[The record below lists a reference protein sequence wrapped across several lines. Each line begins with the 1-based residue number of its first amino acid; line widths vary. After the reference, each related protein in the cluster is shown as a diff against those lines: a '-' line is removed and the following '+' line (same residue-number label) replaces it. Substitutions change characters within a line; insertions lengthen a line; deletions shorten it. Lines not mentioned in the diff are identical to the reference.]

1 MIEIMARTIFI
12 ESRKKTEMIQATN
25 ILKTKIFLALQKG
38 LQEWAIFDSKKNVV
52 WWWKVKNI
60 FKNPLLK

>member
-1 MIEIMARTIFI
+1 MEIMARAILI
-12 ESRKKTEMIQATN
+12 EPRKKTAIIETTS
-25 ILKTKIFLALQKG
+25 ILKTKIFLGLQKG
-38 LQEWAIFDSKKNVV
+38 LQEWTIFDKKNNVV